1 MTMKKTINVKIGG
14 QDYNLR
20 SDDEAKVRA
29 VAAVVDSQFR
39 QLQTSSKEPS
49 TATISILTALNIAEQ
64 EYDARL
70 QETINQHYL
79 ASEVEKM
86 VTYLRQ
92 SQGIPI
98 KV

>member
-1 MTMKKTINVKIGG
+1 MKKTISVKIGG

-29 VAAVVDSQFR
+29 VAAHVDTQFR
-39 QLQTSSKEPS
+39 HLQASSKEPS

-64 EYDARL
+64 EYDARE
-70 QETINQHYL
+70 QEFINQRYL

-86 VTYLRQ
+86 VAYLRQ
-92 SQGIPI
+92 SQGIPH
-98 KV
+98 